1 MIASETKT
9 PPQAVVTTK
18 HTSRIA
24 WRLGRA
30 LIYLAICVGAF
41 LFAIPFVWML
51 STSVKPGFE
60 VFKVP
65 PVWIPS
71 TFQWDNYWTPWSQLP
86 FLNFYKNTATMTVV
100 DIIATVMSSSLV
112 AFGFSRMRF
121 RGRSFLFILVLSTMM
136 LPSQVTLIPLYVLWS
151 RLQLVNTLFPLMI
164 PSFFGSAFNIF
175 LLRQFMLTIPVQMD
189 DAARIDGANWWQI
202 YTRIILP
209 LASPALG
216 VVAIYEFTFRW
227 NDFLGPLIYLNDPKN
242 FTVSLGLQLLN
253 SQYVIDTQRIMA
265 QTTLSII
272 PVLVVFFVAQ
282 RYYLQGLVITG
293 IKG

>member
-1 MIASETKT
+1 
-9 PPQAVVTTK
+9 
-18 HTSRIA
+18 
-24 WRLGRA
+24 
-30 LIYLAICVGAF
+30 
-41 LFAIPFVWML
+41 
-51 STSVKPGFE
+51 
-60 VFKVP
+60 
-65 PVWIPS
+65 
-71 TFQWDNYWTPWSQLP
+71 
-86 FLNFYKNTATMTVV
+86 
-100 DIIATVMSSSLV
+100 
-112 AFGFSRMRF
+112 
-121 RGRSFLFILVLSTMM
+121 MM

>member
-1 MIASETKT
+1 MIASDAQLRAGVATRHSFHLGWWIARVVIY
-9 PPQAVVTTK
+9 AVVL
-18 HTSRIA
+18 
-24 WRLGRA
+24 LGA
-30 LIYLAICVGAF
+30 V
-41 LFAIPFVWML
+41 LFATPFVWML
-51 STSVKPGFE
+51 STSVKPGYE

-71 TFQWDNYWTPWSQLP
+71 TWQWDNYWVPWSQLP
-86 FLNFYKNTATMTVV
+86 FLSFYRNTTIMTCVDIVATMV
-100 DIIATVMSSSLV
+100 SSSLV

-121 RGRSFLFILVLSTMM
+121 RGRGVLFILVLATMM
-136 LPSQVTLIPLYVLWS
+136 LPPQVTLIPIYVLWS
-151 RLQLVNTLFPLMI
+151 RLHLVNSLWPLMI

-175 LLRQFMLTIPVQMD
+175 LLRQFMMTIPLQMD
-189 DAARIDGANWWQI
+189 DAARIDGANWFQI
-202 YTRIILP
+202 YSRIILP

-227 NDFLGPLIYLNDPKN
+227 NDFLGPLIYLNDPAN
-242 FTVSLGLQLLN
+242 FTVTLGLQLLN
-253 SQYVIDTQRIMA
+253 SQYVIETQRIMA
-265 QTTLSII
+265 QTTISII